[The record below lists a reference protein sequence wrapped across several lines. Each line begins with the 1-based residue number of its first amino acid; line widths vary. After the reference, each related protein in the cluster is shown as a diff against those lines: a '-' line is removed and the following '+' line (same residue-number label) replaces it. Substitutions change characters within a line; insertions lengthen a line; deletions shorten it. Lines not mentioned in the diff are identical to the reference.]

1 MIADRRTQLKMTP
14 LRWSAFAVI
23 AVGLVTVPMAL
34 TLWGR
39 VWLAALFIPVMGLL
53 LIAATA
59 APLLTRNPR
68 P

>member
-1 MIADRRTQLKMTP
+1 MTADRRTQLKMTP

-23 AVGLVTVPMAL
+23 AAGLVTVPMTL

-39 VWLAALFIPVMGLL
+39 VWLAALFIPAMGLL

-59 APLLTRNPR
+59 ADPNS
-68 P
+68 

>member
-1 MIADRRTQLKMTP
+1 MTADQRTQLKMTP

-34 TLWGR
+34 TLWSQ

-53 LIAATA
+53 LIAAIA
-59 APLLTRNPR
+59 APAADPNS
-68 P
+68 